1 MAKHYT
7 AIIEILK
14 VATPSKPV
22 ALPGRVYTEPPKS
35 DGQKEKREVLR
46 VVLRAD
52 SIESLIKKA
61 TAHLELVEDI
71 SDGD

>member
-14 VATPSKPV
+14 VLSTPPPV
-22 ALPGRVYTEPPKS
+22 QRGISPAALKS